1 MDQEAVAHGL
11 DIPVEERHQMY
22 DLGIKALL
30 SEDAC
35 QYYKTLPRQYLDDS
49 SKRTLA
55 EIYNHF
61 IGTTKELD
69 MDDVQA
75 TGSAVLG
82 TQSTPGTP
90 ATATPS
96 MESRRGPG
104 RPRSSP
110 ATVRWG
116 DKIRDVTRIEIE
128 GSIQA
133 LLTDEAAL
141 EKLVEMCKD
150 GVPPGTPLARV
161 IHNFRLLVLADVA
174 VGERPIVNAMPS
186 WAPQDQVK
194 IKEVYSKILDEEKL
208 ILGDEMKIIVTCSP
222 TDLKKYLDPAVKL
235 KKICDHIN
243 VAFLFLFNEFLDDML

>member
-30 SEDAC
+30 SEDVRPVLISFSSELYLPLQAC

-150 GVPPGTPLARV
+150 GVPPGTPLAR
-161 IHNFRLLVLADVA
+161 
-174 VGERPIVNAMPS
+174 GS
-186 WAPQDQVK
+186 
-194 IKEVYSKILDEEKL
+194 
-208 ILGDEMKIIVTCSP
+208 T
-222 TDLKKYLDPAVKL
+222 
-235 KKICDHIN
+235 
-243 VAFLFLFNEFLDDML
+243 